1 MSYAGFDRADCPEI
15 SFMAKLKAET
25 NLVWCGFYLPAP
37 SQAGTTWRG
46 KRAVLAAQGWGFAPV
61 YVGQQVVGPG
71 SHLVNA
77 EQGTID
83 GAHACAAMSAEG
95 FPQKSWVYLDLE
107 NGPPLGAAQRDYLA
121 AWVDAVEVNGY
132 CAGVYCSFMLAE
144 QVAAL
149 RPSARIWV
157 FHVRTVSPHIV
168 GGTTFAS
175 PDPAQSGFP
184 GAVLWQHDDEA
195 RIMGGLAVD
204 LDSSS
209 MRDPSAPAWPMAHT
223 VVSQGSVGTPLKPSS
238 RPVRWGVS
246 SVPGDFGGT
255 FVATPQAP
263 ILTPWTPKTANELV
277 AVIQTYLVNQGVK
290 IKIDGVWGPETE
302 GAFRFGVPGI
312 RLA

>member
-15 SFMAKLKAET
+15 SFMAKLRAET

-37 SQAGTTWRG
+37 SQQGTTWRA

-83 GAHACAAMSAEG
+83 GAHACVAMSAEG

-132 CAGVYCSFMLAE
+132 CAGVYCSFMLAA

-209 MRDPSAPAWPMAHT
+209 VRDPSAPAGMMAHT
-223 VVSQGSVGTPLKPSS
+223 VVSQGSVGTPLKPFTDPRISVS
-238 RPVRWGVS
+238 GGVLQG
-246 SVPGDFGGT
+246 SVAGALVPLPPNF
-255 FVATPQAP
+255 
-263 ILTPWTPKTANELV
+263 PKTANELV
-277 AVIQTYLVNQGVK
+277 AVIQTYLVNQGAK

-302 GAFRFGVPGI
+302 RAFWFGVPGI
-312 RLA
+312 RV